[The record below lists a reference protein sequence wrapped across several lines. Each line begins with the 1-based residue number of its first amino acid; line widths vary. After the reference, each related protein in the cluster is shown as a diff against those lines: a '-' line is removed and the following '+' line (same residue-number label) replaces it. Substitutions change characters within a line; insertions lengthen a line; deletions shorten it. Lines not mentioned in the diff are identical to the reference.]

1 MNQPSGRGSTP
12 DEQGWPVVFLG
23 SDAAGYVNG
32 VNLVVD
38 GGNAAARTFD
48 LLQAAVA

>member
-23 SDAAGYVNG
+23 SDAASYVNG
-32 VNLVVD
+32 ANLVVD

-48 LLQAAVA
+48 LLQAATA